1 MIVYKITNKKRIE
14 KLSKKIRCI
23 ETNIEYKS
31 IREAGRMLNL
41 SAPDI
46 GRVIKGIRN
55 HVGGLTFAVVGI

>member
-1 MIVYKITNKKRIE
+1 MIVYKITNK
-14 KLSKKIRCI
+14 
-23 ETNIEYKS
+23 
-31 IREAGRMLNL
+31 